1 MRRREII
8 PQVRQR
14 LDCSQRRACK
24 ATGAVRSSL
33 RYRPR
38 GGDRDRALVA
48 AIYEQAAKHPRYGY
62 RMITDALRRDG
73 WSVNAKRV
81 YRLWRRE
88 GLKVARNAR
97 RQRFGGGSINSVKN
111 RPSRHINDVWA
122 MDFIHDSTAS
132 GGSLK
137 MLVIE
142 DEYTRECLELEVG
155 ASKFNGQQVAE
166 ALVELFAIRGVPS
179 GIRSD
184 NGSEF
189 TGGAVS
195 SMLEAAGVEQLCV
208 EAGCPWEN
216 GMVESLNSILRDEL
230 LNTELFPTAKSA
242 RNMATAWR
250 LEYNHRRGHG
260 ALSYQ
265 TPAEFAARCRPAPG
279 SAALRPTQPGSG
291 KNDKTMV
298 LS

>member
-1 MRRREII
+1 MR
-8 PQVRQR
+8 
-14 LDCSQRRACK
+14 A
-24 ATGAVRSSL
+24 
-33 RYRPR
+33 
-38 GGDRDRALVA
+38 DRDRALVA
-48 AIYEQAAKHPRYGY
+48 AIYQQAARHPRYGY
-62 RMITDALRRDG
+62 RLITSELRRDG
-73 WSVNAKRV
+73 WMVNAKRV

-88 GLKVARNAR
+88 GLKVARKAR
-97 RQRFGGGSINSVKN
+97 KQRAGGGSANSVKN
-111 RPSRHINDVWA
+111 RPAGHIDDVWA

-142 DEYTRECLELEVG
+142 DEYTRECLALEVG
-155 ASKFNGQQVAE
+155 ASRFNGQRVSE

-184 NGSEF
+184 NGGEF
-189 TGGAVS
+189 TGTEVS
-195 SMLEAAGVEQLCV
+195 GVLDAAGVEQLCV

-216 GMVESLNSILRDEL
+216 GVVESLNSILRDEL
-230 LNTELFPTAKSA
+230 LNTELFPTAVSA

-260 ALSYQ
+260 ALGYQ
-265 TPAEFAARCRPAPG
+265 TPAEFAARCRAASG
-279 SAALRPTQPGSG
+279 SAALRPTRPGSG
-291 KNDKTMV
+291 KKDKAMV

>member
-1 MRRREII
+1 
-8 PQVRQR
+8 
-14 LDCSQRRACK
+14 
-24 ATGAVRSSL
+24 
-33 RYRPR
+33 
-38 GGDRDRALVA
+38 
-48 AIYEQAAKHPRYGY
+48 
-62 RMITDALRRDG
+62 MITDALRRDG

-88 GLKVARNAR
+88 GLKVARKAR
-97 RQRFGGGSINSVKN
+97 RQRSGGGSINSVKN
-111 RPSRHINDVWA
+111 RPSRYINDVWA
-122 MDFIHDSTAS
+122 MGFIYDSTAS

-142 DEYTRECLELEVG
+142 DEYTRECLALEVG
-155 ASKFNGQQVAE
+155 ARRFGGVQVAE
-166 ALVELFAIRGVPS
+166 VLAELFVIRGVPS

-184 NGSEF
+184 NGKEF
-189 TGGAVS
+189 TGAVVS
-195 SMLEAAGVEQLCV
+195 DLLKAACVEALLV

-216 GMVESLNSILRDEL
+216 GFVESLNSILRDNL
-230 LNTELFPTAKSA
+230 LNTELFPTVMSA

-260 ALSYQ
+260 ALGYQ
-265 TPAEFAARCRPAPG
+265 SPAEFAARCRPAPG

-291 KNDKTMV
+291 KNDKAMV